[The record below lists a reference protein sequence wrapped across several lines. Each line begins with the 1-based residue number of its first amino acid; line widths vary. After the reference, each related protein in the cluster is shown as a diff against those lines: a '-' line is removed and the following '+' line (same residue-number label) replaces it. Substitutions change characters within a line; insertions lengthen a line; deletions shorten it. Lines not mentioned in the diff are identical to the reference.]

1 MRQIA
6 FAAAFAAALTATPA
20 KAAFKDGNELLDN
33 CKQGDDQSW
42 AEMYCLAYTI
52 GVFDSLDT
60 LGLLPR
66 SRCNFRNLSAL
77 QVKDVVVK
85 WLNDNPAKRNQV
97 AADIVRTAVIEGFCG

>member
-20 KAAFKDGNELLDN
+20 KAAFKDGNDLLDD
-33 CKQGDDQSW
+33 CQRGEDLSSAD
-42 AEMYCLAYTI
+42 MYCLAYTI
-52 GVFDSLDT
+52 GVFDSMQA

-66 SRCNFRNLSAL
+66 SKCNFGNVKAI

-97 AADIVRTAVIEGFCG
+97 AADIVMFAVIEGFCG